1 MPGTISRGSK
11 RLNNKYH
18 VGEVLHRVFT
28 SHGIYVGGPRPAG
41 AGHVIGGNILAQ
53 PENQDMPEKKDKKQ
67 KKDKG
72 EQKPSAPKAEKKDEN
87 FRYIV
92 RIANTDIDG
101 NKSLMMGIQSIKG
114 VGPRVAAIVARR
126 TDVDPS
132 VKMGELS
139 EAKTNE
145 IAQVVMSYPEFAPT
159 WAINRQHDIETG
171 EDQHLFGIDLDV
183 SRKDDVNRLKMIRS
197 YRGVRHEQGQK
208 VRGQKTRSNGRTGLT
223 MGVSRTKNQPAAK
236 K

>member
-1 MPGTISRGSK
+1 MAA
-11 RLNNKYH
+11 
-18 VGEVLHRVFT
+18 
-28 SHGIYVGGPRPAG
+28 PAIG
-41 AGHVIGGNILAQ
+41 AGRAIGGNILAQ

-72 EQKPSAPKAEKKDEN
+72 EQKQAPKADKKDEN

-92 RIANTDIDG
+92 RIANSDIDG
-101 NKSLMMGIQSIKG
+101 NKTLMMGIQSIKG
-114 VGPRVAAIVARR
+114 VGPRVAAIVAQR
-126 TDVDPS
+126 TGLDPH

-139 EAKTNE
+139 EAKTDE
-145 IAQVVMSYPEFAPT
+145 IAQVVMNYPDYAPT
-159 WAINRQHDIETG
+159 WAINRQHDFETG
-171 EDQHLFGIDLDV
+171 EDQHLFGIELDMA
-183 SRKDDVNRLKMIRS
+183 RRDDVNRLKMIRS

-223 MGVSRTKNQPAAK
+223 MGVSRTRAQPSAK